1 MTYDP
6 QAHGAD
12 CASCPLRGTP
22 VVPPNVNVNARAILV
37 GEAPGKEEVEQG
49 RPFVGA
55 SGLELNR
62 ALKACGIDR
71 RTLHITNT
79 LLCQPPEN
87 NYAKLEKQV
96 GKRIKKG
103 EANLRLASQ
112 CCLPRLLNEIAAHP
126 CTNLITLGSTAF
138 KAISH
143 SDSSVMSVRGGP
155 REVVIAGADDVGIT
169 KRLLPT
175 VHPAFVMRAR
185 RWTRAFTSDMSR
197 AFRWFSTGLGWQDPR
212 MGVAPR
218 PDQLKNWIEKHRR
231 DRFIVCDVETLP
243 GFPDVGHFDPLFD
256 KLTVIGLGSED
267 GREAIVIP
275 IRTKDGVPR
284 YENRAFSEI
293 RSILIDFFQDPT
305 IVKSGW
311 NFGYYDRMVIAAR
324 LGVEPLPIVDG
335 IGLHKMVEPELP
347 HRLGY
352 VGSIC
357 TDAPSWKEDHTATT
371 YETDEQL
378 WLYNARDNA
387 ITAMSVTQCI
397 RGVKER
403 DQVRAAKFW
412 PKVQETC
419 VGLHR
424 NGMRVDQAKRREY
437 DHDLLVE
444 AIRLRKE
451 IRERTGLA
459 KFNPNSNPQL
469 QDLLFES
476 WSLLPTFYTDA
487 GDPSTNDDSLRSF
500 LMQPTLDP
508 NRKATIK
515 ALRAYRAAVK
525 LRGTYVTKLS
535 PITEPIKVPEL
546 AWDED
551 ESAEEREDRIKK
563 DGKKYGI
570 CLPDGRVHPDYS
582 AHGTV
587 GWRLSSSR
595 PNAQNFPKEVRDL
608 IIPAEGN
615 IFVKCDEA
623 QLELRMVA
631 GLSKAAM
638 YCAAFAAGEDPH
650 YDLCVAF
657 FGNSFKQATSEQ
669 KEKLRVLIKQFTYAS
684 VYRAEPGTIW
694 EILTSGEHW
703 TCPICGKPLKRK
715 SDRCPNHPTV
725 RLVKALIFPEL
736 TIRETTALHQTWLGR
751 NPEIEKWWER
761 DLAEFKRQGFLA
773 EPIFGLKRDFLDGEE
788 INEIANYK
796 AQSGGSAL
804 VHIATER
811 VLSEIPFEK
820 WGPGTGLVNQEHD
833 ALLIECPKSETAR
846 VKTVLEEAMREDG
859 NKYGLPVPFLGEPK
873 CGPTWRDV

>member
-12 CASCPLRGTP
+12 CENCPLRGTP
-22 VVPPNVNVNARAILV
+22 VVPPNVNVNARAILI

-62 ALKACGIDR
+62 ALKACGVDR

-87 NYAKLEKQV
+87 NYAKLEKQRA
-96 GKRIKKG
+96 KAIKKG
-103 EANLRLASQ
+103 ASGKLASQ

-126 CTNLITLGSTAF
+126 CPNLITLGSTAF
-138 KAISH
+138 KAVSH

-155 REVVIAGADDVGIT
+155 REIVVAGADDVGIT

-185 RWTRAFTSDMSR
+185 RWTRAFNSDMSR

-218 PDQLKNWIEKHRR
+218 PDQLRGWIEKHRR

-243 GFPDVGHFDPLFD
+243 GFPDVSHFDPLFD

-267 GREAIVIP
+267 GREAIVVP
-275 IRTKDGVPR
+275 VRTKDGVARYSPR
-284 YENRAFSEI
+284 DFAEV
-293 RSILIDFFQDPT
+293 RSILIDFFRDPT

-324 LGVEPLPIVDG
+324 LGVEPAPILDG

-352 VGSIC
+352 VGSVY

-378 WLYNARDNA
+378 WTYNAKDNA
-387 ITAMSVTQCI
+387 ITAMAVTSCI
-397 RGVKER
+397 KAVKSR
-403 DQVRAAKFW
+403 DQVKSALFW

-444 AIRLRKE
+444 AIRLRKD
-451 IRERTGLA
+451 IRERIGNG

-476 WSLLPTFYTDA
+476 WGLLPTFYTEA
-487 GDPSTNDDSLRSF
+487 GDPSTNDDSLRAF

-508 NRKATIK
+508 NRKAVIK

-525 LRGTYVTKLS
+525 LRGTYVTKLA

-551 ESAEEREDRIKK
+551 ESPEERADREKK
-563 DGKKYGI
+563 DGKKHGI

-595 PNAQNFPKEVRDL
+595 CNAQNFPPDLRDM
-608 IIPAEGN
+608 IIPADGN
-615 IFVKCDEA
+615 ILVGCDEA

-631 GLSKAAM
+631 GLSGAAM
-638 YCAAFAAGEDPH
+638 YCAAFSAGEDPH
-650 YDLCVAF
+650 LDLCRAF
-657 FGNSFKQATSEQ
+657 FGDVFDRASKDG
-669 KEKLRVLIKQFTYAS
+669 KKKLRVLIKQFTYAS
-684 VYRAEPGTIW
+684 AYRAEPGTIW
-694 EILTSGEHW
+694 EILTSGEEW
-703 TCPICGKPLKRK
+703 CCTSCGTPLKRK
-715 SDRCPNHPTV
+715 SDRCEAHPTAYPEK
-725 RLVKALIFPEL
+725 RLVFPEL

-811 VLSEIPFEK
+811 VKDQIPFEK
-820 WGPGTGLVNQEHD
+820 WGPGTGIIQQGHD
-833 ALLIECPKSETAR
+833 ALVVECPIGEAER
-846 VKTVLEEAMREDG
+846 VKSILEEAMKEDG
-859 NKYGLPVPFLGEPK
+859 TQYGLPLPFAGEGK
-873 CGPTWRDV
+873 VGQTWRDV